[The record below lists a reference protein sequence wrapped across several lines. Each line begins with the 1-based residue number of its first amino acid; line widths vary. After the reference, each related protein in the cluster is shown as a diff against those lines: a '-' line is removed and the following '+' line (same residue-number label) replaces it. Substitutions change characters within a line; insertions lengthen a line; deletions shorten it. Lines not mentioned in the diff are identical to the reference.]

1 MNLLTVRQ
9 RKMVYAVVAGLLIVP
24 IVFLGSPAGEE
35 PQSGG
40 RIAQLRSEYELGE
53 SSLGNVD
60 PTSAA
65 MNLVLLG
72 FRGVAA
78 SWLWQ
83 QADHYKT
90 TKNFQQLQDTVE
102 SIILLQPHFKSVWE
116 FQAWN
121 LAYNVSAECDAVADR
136 YRWVKQGAKFL
147 IRGTERNKKMPE
159 LQFGTGQ
166 FIGSKL
172 GLADEKEV
180 YRKFFISDPDV
191 DLWDGGPDED
201 LNPEGKDNYLV
212 ARDWY
217 LKANDTLEEPGVEQ
231 HRMDLAL
238 FLAYPYKSLI
248 EHAKAFQQDG
258 VTSQLE
264 DQTVIDGEESQTQ
277 RDEAYRAWA
286 AECQQKWAD
295 AYDEWTNIYGMK
307 QIESSG
313 GGTIVLEVD
322 DAADSI
328 LEALAEKDNMTFDE
342 KRSWR
347 DRYRKSTSYPYWK
360 RHCEIERRDEMT
372 RARYF
377 LAEGR
382 RRFRNTADFEGS
394 KEYLEQGMALLESVM
409 KQYQASDDVNIM
421 MVDEVEIIEE
431 GLKAQLI
438 WREVLNLLSEPIPDE
453 YPLKALWDSP
463 DLQSIRDDLYQRF
476 QQWQG

>member
-1 MNLLTVRQ
+1 MNQLTVRQ
-9 RKMVYAVVAGLLIVP
+9 RKMVYAVVAGLLVVP
-24 IVFLGSPAGEE
+24 IVFLGAPAGEE
-35 PQSGG
+35 TRSGG
-40 RIAQLRSEYELGE
+40 KISQLRHDYELGE

-60 PTSAA
+60 PTSAT

-78 SWLWQ
+78 SYLWQ
-83 QADHYKT
+83 QAEHYKM
-90 TKNFQQLQDTVE
+90 TKNFAQLRDTVE
-102 SIILLQPHFKSVWE
+102 SIILLQPHFKTVWE

-147 IRGTERNKKMPE
+147 IRGTERNKKVPE

-172 GLADEKEV
+172 GLADERDV
-180 YRKFFISDPDV
+180 YRKFFVSDPDT
-191 DLWDGGPDED
+191 DLWNGGPDEE

-238 FLAYPYKSLI
+238 FLAYPYRALI
-248 EHAKAFQQDG
+248 DHAKNFQKDG
-258 VTSQLE
+258 VASQL
-264 DQTVIDGEESQTQ
+264 DDDTTVQGEQSQAQ
-277 RDEAYRAWA
+277 RDETYNSWA

-307 QIESSG
+307 RIESSG
-313 GGTIVLEVD
+313 GGTIVLEID
-322 DAADSI
+322 DAADSV
-328 LEALAEKDNMTFDE
+328 LEELAEKDDMTFED
-342 KRSWR
+342 KSRWR
-347 DRYRKSTSYPYWK
+347 DRYRKTTSYPYWK

-372 RARYF
+372 RARYY

-382 RRFRNTADFEGS
+382 RLYRNIQDFEGS
-394 KEYLEQGMALLESVM
+394 RQYLEQGLALLESVFQ
-409 KQYQASDDVNIM
+409 QYDT
-421 MVDEVEIIEE
+421 EE
-431 GLKAQLI
+431 GYNVMIIDEGDTVEEALKAMLI
-438 WREVLNLLSEPIPDE
+438 WRQVLELLGEPIPED
-453 YPLKALWDSP
+453 YPLKRLWEDP
-463 DLQSIRDDLYQRF
+463 NFEYQREDLNQRF
-476 QQWQG
+476 LQWQG